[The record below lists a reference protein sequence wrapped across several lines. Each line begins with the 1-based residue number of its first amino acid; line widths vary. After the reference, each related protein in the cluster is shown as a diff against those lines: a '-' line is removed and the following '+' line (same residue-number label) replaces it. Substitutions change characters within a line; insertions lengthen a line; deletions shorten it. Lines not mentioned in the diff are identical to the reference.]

1 MNKMEKE
8 REGIKS
14 GDNGTRGS
22 EKITR
27 EKPDGGAEQRKSAR
41 RAQKA
46 KGIRTGTHN
55 RRRGCAA
62 RAGNAAPL

>member
-1 MNKMEKE
+1 MEKE

-22 EKITR
+22 EKDHARKTGR
-27 EKPDGGAEQRKSAR
+27 RRRAEQRKSAR

-46 KGIRTGTHN
+46 KRNPH
-55 RRRGCAA
+55 RYA
-62 RAGNAAPL
+62 